1 MGYSFSELRE
11 IASLVSAARW
21 NGTNA
26 NADNVLLIFLKGQA
40 LGLHPMTA
48 LDFIQV
54 IQGKA
59 VLSPQG
65 MLALINRSG
74 FMTSIQVESTETA
87 CTVHMQRGQ
96 TAHSETFSLEHAK
109 SMGLAGKDNWKKQ
122 AGVMLK
128 WRAISACCRV
138 LFPDV
143 IQGFYTIE
151 EISPDTQVDEEGA
164 LSIAQPTQPTTPKQA
179 PAISEYVAQEGD
191 AQVIL
196 VQVQAQ
202 RDTDG
207 KPFLICVDS
216 DGELLHCRSTALF
229 RNAGYEVT
237 KEWGD
242 GQPRTLTPTALATVR
257 EGAVVSVVKNEG

>member
-11 IASLVSAARW
+11 IASLVSASRW
-21 NGTNA
+21 NGTSA
-26 NADNVLLIFLKGQA
+26 NTDNVLLIFLKGQA

-48 LDFIQV
+48 LDFIQI

-74 FMTSIQVESTETA
+74 FMTAIQVDSTETA

-96 TAHSETFSLEHAK
+96 TIHTETFTLEHAK
-109 SMGLAGKDNWKKQ
+109 GMGLVGKDNWKKQ
-122 AGVMLK
+122 PAVMLK

-164 LSIAQPTQPTTPKQA
+164 LLITQPSTPKLQA
-179 PAISEYVAQEGD
+179 PVTHDIAQEGD
-191 AQVIL
+191 SQATL
-196 VQVQAQ
+196 VQVQAE
-202 RDTDG
+202 RDTEG
-207 KPFLICVDS
+207 KPFLLCADV
-216 DGELLHCRSTALF
+216 DGELFHCASTSLF

-237 KEWGD
+237 KEWGN
-242 GQPRTLTPTALATVR
+242 GQPRTLTPTALATIR
-257 EGAVVSVVKNEG
+257 QGEVVNVVKSNEG

>member
-1 MGYSFSELRE
+1 MAYSFSELRE
-11 IASLVSAARW
+11 IAQLVSASRW
-21 NGTNA
+21 NGTSA
-26 NADNVLLIFLKGQA
+26 NADSVLLIFLKGQA

-48 LDFIQV
+48 LDFIQI

-74 FMTSIQVESTETA
+74 FMTAIQVESTETA

-96 TAHSETFSLEHAK
+96 TVHSETFNLEHAK
-109 SMGLAGKDNWKKQ
+109 SMGLVGKDNWKKQ
-122 AGVMLK
+122 PSVMLK

-151 EISPDTQVDEEGA
+151 VISPDTQVDEEGA
-164 LSIAQPTQPTTPKQA
+164 LLIAQPTTPKLQA
-179 PAISEYVAQEGD
+179 PVIPEYVAQEGD
-191 AQVIL
+191 QRVIL
-196 VQVQAQ
+196 VQVQAE

-207 KPFLICVDS
+207 KPFLLCADQ
-216 DGELLHCRSTALF
+216 DGELFHCPSTALF
-229 RNAGYEVT
+229 RNAGYDVT
-237 KEWGD
+237 KEWGN
-242 GQPRTLTPTALATVR
+242 GQPRTLTPSATATIR
-257 EGAVVSVVKNEG
+257 DGAVVSVVKNEG

>member
-1 MGYSFSELRE
+1 MAYSFSELRE
-11 IASLVSAARW
+11 IAQLVSASRW

-26 NADNVLLIFLKGQA
+26 NADNILLIFLKGQA

-48 LDFIQV
+48 LDFIQI

-74 FMTSIQVESTETA
+74 FMTAIQVESTETA

-96 TAHSETFSLEHAK
+96 TIHSETFNLEHAK
-109 SMGLAGKDNWKKQ
+109 SMGLVGKDNWKKQ
-122 AGVMLK
+122 PSVMLK

-151 EISPDTQVDEEGA
+151 EISPDTQVDEEGSL
-164 LSIAQPTQPTTPKQA
+164 LSAQPTTPKLA
-179 PAISEYVAQEGD
+179 PAIPEYIAQEGD
-191 AQVIL
+191 QRVIL
-196 VQVQAQ
+196 IQVRSE
-202 RDTDG
+202 RDTDD
-207 KPFLICVDS
+207 KPFLLCADQ
-216 DGELLHCRSTALF
+216 DGELFHCSSTALF
-229 RNAGYEVT
+229 RNAGYGVT
-237 KEWGD
+237 KEWGN
-242 GQPRTLTPTALATVR
+242 GQPRTLTPSATATIR
-257 EGAVVSVVKNEG
+257 NGEVVGVVKNEG

>member
-1 MGYSFSELRE
+1 MRYSFSELRE
-11 IASLVSAARW
+11 IANLVSTSRW

-74 FMTSIQVESTETA
+74 LMTAIAVESTEIA

-96 TAHSETFSLEHAK
+96 MSHTETFSLEHAK
-109 SMGLAGKDNWKKQ
+109 GMGLVGKDNWKKQ
-122 AGVMLK
+122 PSVMLK

-143 IQGFYTIE
+143 IQGFYTLE

-164 LSIAQPTQPTTPKQA
+164 LSIAQPTTKLQA
-179 PAISEYVAQEGD
+179 PAIPEYVAQEGD

-196 VQVQAQ
+196 VQVQAEQ
-202 RDTDG
+202 SIDTK
-207 KPFLICVDS
+207 KPFLLCVDQ
-216 DGELLHCRSTALF
+216 DGELHMCPSTALF

>member
-11 IASLVSAARW
+11 IASLVSASRW
-21 NGTNA
+21 NGTSA
-26 NADNVLLIFLKGQA
+26 NTDNVLLIFLKGQA

-48 LDFIQV
+48 LDFIQI

-74 FMTSIQVESTETA
+74 FMTAIQVDSTETA
-87 CTVHMQRGQ
+87 CTVRMQRGQ
-96 TAHSETFSLEHAK
+96 TIHTETFTLEHAK
-109 SMGLAGKDNWKKQ
+109 GMGLVGKDNWKKQ
-122 AGVMLK
+122 PAVMLK

-143 IQGFYTIE
+143 IQGFYIIE

-164 LSIAQPTQPTTPKQA
+164 LLITQSTTPKLQA
-179 PAISEYVAQEGD
+179 PVTPKYIEQEGD
-191 AQVIL
+191 ARVTL
-196 VQVQAQ
+196 LQVQAE
-202 RDTDG
+202 RDTEG
-207 KPFLICVDS
+207 KPFLLCTDQN
-216 DGELLHCRSTALF
+216 GELFHCASTSLF
-229 RNAGYEVT
+229 RDAGYEVT

-242 GQPRTLTPTALATVR
+242 GQARTLTPPALATIR
-257 EGAVVSVVKNEG
+257 DGAVVNVVKSNEG

>member
-1 MGYSFSELRE
+1 MKFSIPELRE
-11 IASLVSAARW
+11 IAQLISTTRW

-26 NADNVLLIFLKGQA
+26 NADNVLLILLKGQA

-48 LDFIQV
+48 LDFIQI

-74 FMTSIQVESTETA
+74 FMTGIKVESDETM

-96 TAHSETFSLEHAK
+96 AVHSETFTLEHAK
-109 SMGLAGKDNWKKQ
+109 GMGLVGKDNWKKQ
-122 AGVMLK
+122 PAVMLK

-151 EISPDTQVDEEGA
+151 ETSPDTQVDEEGA
-164 LSIAQPTQPTTPKQA
+164 LLITQSTPKLQA
-179 PAISEYVAQEGD
+179 PETTVTVVRVLTEQHT
-191 AQVIL
+191 
-196 VQVQAQ
+196 
-202 RDTDG
+202 DTG
-207 KPFLICVDS
+207 KPFLVCVDG
-216 DGELLHCRSTALF
+216 DGEVYMCNSRTPFSQ
-229 RNAGYEVT
+229 AGYDVSQ
-237 KEWGD
+237 WGAI
-242 GQPRTLTPTALATVR
+242 GNTATLEPSAIATIR
-257 EGAVVSVVKNEG
+257 DGAVVNVVKYDG

>member
-1 MGYSFSELRE
+1 MRYSFSELRE
-11 IASLVSAARW
+11 IANLVSTSRW

-74 FMTSIQVESTETA
+74 FMTSIQVDSTETA

-96 TAHSETFSLEHAK
+96 TAHSETFSMEHAK
-109 SMGLAGKDNWKKQ
+109 GMGLAGKDNWKKQ
-122 AGVMLK
+122 PAVMLK

-164 LSIAQPTQPTTPKQA
+164 LSIAQPSAPKQA
-179 PAISEYVAQEGD
+179 PVVPEYVAQEGD

-207 KPFLICVDS
+207 KPFLLCVDS
-216 DGELLHCRSTALF
+216 DGELFDCPSTALF

>member
-1 MGYSFSELRE
+1 MRYSFSELRE
-11 IASLVSAARW
+11 IANLVSTSRW

-74 FMTSIQVESTETA
+74 FMTSIQVESTEIA

-96 TAHSETFSLEHAK
+96 TAHSETFSLDHAK

-122 AGVMLK
+122 PAVMLK

-164 LSIAQPTQPTTPKQA
+164 LSIAQPTTPKLQA
-179 PAISEYVAQEGD
+179 LPEYVAQEGD

-196 VQVQAQ
+196 VQVQAE
-202 RDTDG
+202 RGTDG
-207 KPFLICVDS
+207 KPFLLCVDS
-216 DGELLHCRSTALF
+216 DGELLHCPSTALF